1 MIFVDSHVHIYD
13 CFDVD
18 FLFDSALKNFKAAA
32 EHHKCSQQL
41 SFVLLLTE
49 GVTEDWLNNVLTK
62 IVPDEL
68 GERKISTEWS
78 GFYSKETGT
87 LKAYRNDFPEEKIE
101 IVGGRQVVTRE
112 KIEVLALFC
121 QKTIAHGLSLE
132 ETVSAVEQ
140 SGGIPVLP
148 WGVGKWIGKRGGIIK
163 QFLSDHLSKRLFLGD
178 NGGRPLFWSTPAIFN
193 FARKFGVFV
202 LPGTDPLP
210 LPAEAGR
217 VGSYGFYL
225 DEKKTYNDSPAMYL
239 KNVLL
244 SQEED
249 FVPFG
254 RLLSSR
260 LFFLNQLRLR
270 FFS

>member
-18 FLFDSALKNFKAAA
+18 VLFDSALNNFQAVA
-32 EHHKCSQQL
+32 EQYKTTQEI

-49 GVTEDWLNNVLTK
+49 GATEDWFHNVLTD
-62 IVPDEL
+62 IESDEL
-68 GERKISTEWS
+68 GSKKISSQWS
-78 GFYSKETGT
+78 GLYSEKAGT
-87 LKAYRNDFPEEKIE
+87 LTVYRNDSPEEKIE
-101 IVGGRQVVTRE
+101 IVAGRQVVTRE

-121 QKTIAHGLSLE
+121 QKRIAHGLSLA
-132 ETVSAVEQ
+132 ETVSAVER

-148 WGVGKWIGKRGGIIK
+148 WGVGKWIGKRGEIIK
-163 QFLSDHLSKRLFLGD
+163 QFLSDHLSKRPYLGD
-178 NGGRPLFWSTPAIFN
+178 NGGRPLFWPTPDLFY
-193 FARKFGVFV
+193 FARKTGVVV

-210 LPAEAGR
+210 IPAEAER
-217 VGSYGFYL
+217 IGSYGFYL

-239 KNVLL
+239 KNALL
-244 SQEED
+244 SQEEE